1 MDLTHGSVL
10 LGDEELL
17 SDVPMYISASSHY
30 VKWGG
35 CLHLN
40 KQVSECLD
48 GTDYRI
54 RLRDGRLGEIR
65 IRKVINTNGSLHV
78 ELLFEGLGRL
88 DLKTGAA

>member
-10 LGDEELL
+10 QGDQELL
-17 SDVPMYISASSHY
+17 SDVPMYISSGNEY

-40 KQVSECLD
+40 KQLSQSLT

-54 RLRDGRLGEIR
+54 RLRDGRLGAIR
-65 IRKVINTNGSLHV
+65 IRKLVNTNGALHV

-88 DLKTGAA
+88 DTKGSAA

>member
-10 LGDEELL
+10 LGDRELL
-17 SDVPMYISASSHY
+17 SDVPMYISASSDY

-40 KQVSECLD
+40 KQISERLH

-65 IRKVINTNGSLHV
+65 IRKVVNTNGSLHV
-78 ELLFEGLGRL
+78 ELLFEGLGKL
-88 DLKTGAA
+88 DVEAGAA